1 MVMLFPIPGT
11 TDAAALARAAVL
23 RILLVEKRK
32 QAKLTQ
38 AQLAKKLGWEQS
50 TISML
55 ESGQRRIEVVEFVA
69 LADVLDFDPVDV
81 NQAIASHQDRAVKL
95 GSIYGGSSGKAIP
108 GNRIRLQAPAGAF

>member
-1 MVMLFPIPGT
+1 MRNFW
-11 TDAAALARAAVL
+11 TDMDDASALARAAVL

-55 ESGQRRIEVVEFVA
+55 ESGQRRIEVIEFMA

-81 NQAIASHQDRAVKL
+81 IRQLRASRIAL
-95 GSIYGGSSGKAIP
+95 
-108 GNRIRLQAPAGAF
+108 

>member
-1 MVMLFPIPGT
+1 MD
-11 TDAAALARAAVL
+11 DASALARAAVL

-55 ESGQRRIEVVEFVA
+55 ESGQRRIEVIEFMA
-69 LADVLDFDPVDV
+69 LADVLDFDPGRCH
-81 NQAIASHQDRAVKL
+81 QAIASQQDRAVKP
-95 GSIYGGSSGKAIP
+95 GICGGGATASGYRRPWVRFKPP
-108 GNRIRLQAPAGAF
+108 G